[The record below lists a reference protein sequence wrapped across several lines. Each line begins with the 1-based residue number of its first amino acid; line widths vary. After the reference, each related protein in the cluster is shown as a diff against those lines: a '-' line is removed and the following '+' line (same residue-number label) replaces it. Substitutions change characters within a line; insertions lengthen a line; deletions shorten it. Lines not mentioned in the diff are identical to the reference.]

1 MFRTGQL
8 NNVQHGYLE
17 KKSTVTALF
26 NFCNE
31 ILKSLEQNDIPLGLF
46 LDLSKAY
53 DTLNYDILLIKLQYY
68 GFRDF
73 TLKWFESYLSN
84 RKQVVILKNCN
95 GVKSESD
102 DITLGIPQGSVIG
115 PILFLVY
122 INDIL
127 EITENIN
134 YCNIVTYADDTNL
147 LIKAKNMP
155 ELLDRSREIID
166 NANIWFN
173 KNQLILNKTKT
184 KIIFFQT
191 KRTNIQESDIILTDD
206 THLTPEN
213 NVKFLGLY
221 LDKNLSWSLHVK
233 HVVQKISRSVYNLR
247 ILKRYLDFKT
257 LKSVYHAIFESNIRY
272 GMVIYGSTNE
282 LHKIFL
288 VQKKALRV
296 MLGMKIR
303 ESCRNKFKE
312 NNILTVTA
320 ILIQEC
326 TLFFFKNKNLFNIDK
341 PQIVYNTR
349 HSDYNYPVHRLKLT
363 ELGPYYYCLKLFNN
377 LPDYM
382 KQIDNIVPF
391 KNHLYKFLIDL
402 EPYNLKDYLSVN

>member
-1 MFRTGQL
+1 
-8 NNVQHGYLE
+8 
-17 KKSTVTALF
+17 
-26 NFCNE
+26 
-31 ILKSLEQNDIPLGLF
+31 
-46 LDLSKAY
+46 
-53 DTLNYDILLIKLQYY
+53 
-68 GFRDF
+68 
-73 TLKWFESYLSN
+73 
-84 RKQVVILKNCN
+84 
-95 GVKSESD
+95 
-102 DITLGIPQGSVIG
+102 
-115 PILFLVY
+115 
-122 INDIL
+122 
-127 EITENIN
+127 
-134 YCNIVTYADDTNL
+134 
-147 LIKAKNMP
+147 MP

-288 VQKKALRV
+288 VQKTVLRV
-296 MLGMKIR
+296 MLGMKIG

>member
-1 MFRTGQL
+1 M
-8 NNVQHGYLE
+8 
-17 KKSTVTALF
+17 
-26 NFCNE
+26 
-31 ILKSLEQNDIPLGLF
+31 
-46 LDLSKAY
+46 
-53 DTLNYDILLIKLQYY
+53 
-68 GFRDF
+68 
-73 TLKWFESYLSN
+73 
-84 RKQVVILKNCN
+84 
-95 GVKSESD
+95 
-102 DITLGIPQGSVIG
+102 
-115 PILFLVY
+115 
-122 INDIL
+122 
-127 EITENIN
+127 
-134 YCNIVTYADDTNL
+134 TYADDTNL

-288 VQKKALRV
+288 VQKTVLRV
-296 MLGMKIR
+296 MLGMKIG

>member
-1 MFRTGQL
+1 M
-8 NNVQHGYLE
+8 
-17 KKSTVTALF
+17 
-26 NFCNE
+26 
-31 ILKSLEQNDIPLGLF
+31 KSLEQNDIPLGLF

-288 VQKKALRV
+288 VQKTVLRV
-296 MLGMKIR
+296 MLGMKIG